1 MTEQLTPEGQ
11 ARTGCPVD
19 LWSGEFNENFWPEIN
34 RMQDSDTLEVHMQGE
49 TPCYVATR
57 YEDVFKILRDWKR
70 FSSEYGVAI
79 LGGDNRS
86 EAPKNEGRFL
96 PEDLDPPAQTD
107 WRKLLNPELTEE
119 KMRRFVPTFAAAI
132 DALLDAGIASG
143 RFRVMED
150 FLRPLQLRAV
160 FTNLLL
166 LGDDRIDDWMRW
178 AHDIFVAETP
188 EASGE
193 AYVSLYSA
201 IEELVKERMANPI
214 DGDLVS
220 MVATVETI
228 DGREPTLSE
237 RIAVVL
243 PLSIAGL
250 ESTGTVLGGT
260 IHHLATHPD
269 DWAELV
275 TDPTLVSD
283 AVEEGL
289 RMFAN
294 VTVLQRTTTCPVT
307 IGGTELDEGA
317 KVWTSYNGANRDPRK
332 FDDPH
337 TWNLHRK
344 DKNHIAFSI
353 GPHRCLGSNLARVM
367 MTTVLGRMVE
377 RMPRFALSQGQ
388 SIEYHSMPTRGIH
401 EFTVDVVLS

>member
-1 MTEQLTPEGQ
+1 MTEQLTPPEGQ
-11 ARTGCPVD
+11 TRTGCPVD

-214 DGDLVS
+214 DGGTSSVWS
-220 MVATVETI
+220 PPSRRSTAANPPS
-228 DGREPTLSE
+228 RSASQSSCRCRSPAWNPPEPSSAE
-237 RIAVVL
+237 RFTTWQRTPTTGPSLL
-243 PLSIAGL
+243 P
-250 ESTGTVLGGT
+250 T
-260 IHHLATHPD
+260 
-269 DWAELV
+269 
-275 TDPTLVSD
+275 PTLVSD

-317 KVWTSYNGANRDPRK
+317 KVWTSYNGANRDPPRK
-332 FDDPH
+332 FDDP
-337 TWNLHRK
+337 
-344 DKNHIAFSI
+344 
-353 GPHRCLGSNLARVM
+353 
-367 MTTVLGRMVE
+367 
-377 RMPRFALSQGQ
+377 
-388 SIEYHSMPTRGIH
+388 PTRGTCTARTRTTLHSASVRIDASDP
-401 EFTVDVVLS
+401 TSPV